1 MPHFDQSDESDLN
14 FLLRIA
20 KRYDAVCKPAGGKL
34 LFVKRGDIDLPTLTL
49 AKEEVSDWE
58 MTSSTS
64 DSAGTVIAYWHDKKG
79 AKKHEVKVGDGE
91 PVKRLRHTY
100 QDEKSAYAAAQTSL
114 DQARRDEEK
123 LSLSLPGNPQ
133 ISAEMPIT
141 LVNFREGIAG
151 DWIVEQCAHNI
162 DKSVGFKTSVNGV
175 KSLKEEE

>member
-1 MPHFDQSDESDLN
+1 M
-14 FLLRIA
+14 
-20 KRYDAVCKPAGGKL
+20 
-34 LFVKRGDIDLPTLTL
+34 
-49 AKEEVSDWE
+49 
-58 MTSSTS
+58 
-64 DSAGTVIAYWHDKKG
+64 IAYWHDKKG

-162 DKSVGFKTSVNGV
+162 DKSVGFKTSVSGV